1 MLSLSSYSL
10 KLYISGRPH
19 KPSVRT
25 FNGDFPWVEG
35 GQGELTCS
43 STDNGNPPA
52 TIKWTPN
59 IGTMNAENK
68 LVIDSLS
75 YMDHRRLVK
84 CRVVNKF
91 TEEKNEIVES
101 DEISL
106 NVQCKY
112 QLV

>member
-1 MLSLSSYSL
+1 MYF
-10 KLYISGRPH
+10 SGRPS
-19 KPSVRT
+19 KPSVLT
-25 FNGDFPWVEG
+25 FNNDFPWVEG
-35 GQGELTCS
+35 LQGQLTCYY
-43 STDNGNPPA
+43 TDNGNPPA
-52 TIKWTPN
+52 MIKWTPN
-59 IGTMNAENK
+59 IGTMNTENR

-84 CRVVNKF
+84 CRVVNEF
-91 TEEKNEIVES
+91 TEEKNEIIES